1 MSANV
6 PPPSTIVPM
15 AVPPEAVIAFS
26 GGAIVE
32 LASGGT
38 ATGIT
43 MASGGTLAVL
53 SGGIARPVTIASGGL
68 DIVSA
73 RGSDFGAQVS
83 GGTQLVYGLASGAT
97 LMTGLQVIELG
108 SIASRTLVSSG
119 GTLDVLSGGTAV
131 APQLFAGVRSPQ
143 WVALRLRRQQRRDLA
158 EHDFARAD
166 LEHSAGV
173 DGEAVGGSAS
183 QHFKGAAALND
194 RAVCGAAK
202 FDHLYAAND
211 RCSAGEPEHILRFSA
226 ALKKFSTVPGFLI
239 SRKILAF
246 PDSIPI
252 WSPMHPLS
260 AAE

>member
-1 MSANV
+1 
-6 PPPSTIVPM
+6 M

-97 LMTGLQVIELG
+97 LMTGLQVIESG
-108 SIASRTLVSSG
+108 GIASRTLVSSG

-131 APQLFAGVRSPQ
+131 APQLFAGGALVLNGLLSGFVVSSGVTLPNTTSPEPTSSTPPELM
-143 WVALRLRRQQRRDLA
+143 VKPL
-158 EHDFARAD
+158 
-166 LEHSAGV
+166 
-173 DGEAVGGSAS
+173 
-183 QHFKGAAALND
+183 AAAP
-194 RAVCGAAK
+194 R
-202 FDHLYAAND
+202 
-211 RCSAGEPEHILRFSA
+211 
-226 ALKKFSTVPGFLI
+226 STSRVP
-239 SRKILAF
+239 
-246 PDSIPI
+246 
-252 WSPMHPLS
+252 PL
-260 AAE
+260 